1 MILNILTL
9 IAGTISIALAIIV
22 LAEGTHTKSI
32 RTAYAMFAGSV
43 GLWAIFLGLFLVAP
57 SSNFSVV
64 SVFTYYSLGLLIP
77 YSFLFFSL
85 AYLSIKVLLSVR
97 LFALLPWVF
106 MTILLMSPGGMIA
119 SIDAGPAKIVE
130 LVHASYF
137 LYSAIFVL
145 YVFMGLWFL
154 ITKAARAKG
163 LHAHR
168 RIVALSLFIGFSG
181 GGYFDIILPLL
192 GNYELIVYGPLFA
205 FVTSAGI
212 FYVIAKHGLFDIRT
226 AAIRTFAYALSLATL
241 AGIYYVIAYLISI
254 TLLHFQGQSSVVLLS
269 PYSVILALIL
279 AFVFQP
285 VKQFFD
291 RLTSQLFYKDSY
303 DADDFYGA
311 LNKVL
316 TSTTDLRNLL
326 KRTSAMISDT
336 FKSEQTFFFVY
347 TNKNS
352 FMSSGT
358 DKHSKLPIGDA
369 EELRLFNDI
378 VMLESPAV
386 PYDIRRMMA
395 SHRIALVMPL
405 YRDEQL
411 IGYVCLGDHKTSS
424 YSRRDKRVLRT
435 IADELIIAIQ
445 NALSV
450 QEVKDL
456 NANLEQRIESA
467 TRELRASNAQLQK
480 LDEAKDEFISMASHQ
495 LRTPLTS
502 IKGYVSMLM
511 DGDVGAVS
519 KEQKHLLQEAF
530 ISSERMVRL
539 IGDFLN
545 VSRLQ
550 TGKFVIDKHPIDLAK
565 VVQQEVEG
573 LEPNASARG
582 MKFVYK
588 KPNNIPL
595 LDLDENKIQQVIMNF
610 SDNAIYYSKENS
622 TIKLNLAVVGEYIE
636 FTVKDNGI
644 GVPIAEQEQLFNKF
658 FRATNA
664 RKQRPDG
671 TGVGLFLAKKVIDA
685 HGGQII
691 FASKEGRGST
701 FGFRL
706 PIRKLRSAS

>member
-1 MILNILTL
+1 MIFSILTL
-9 IAGTISIALAIIV
+9 IAGAISVALAIIV
-22 LAEGTHTKSI
+22 LIEGTNTKSI

-43 GLWAIFLGLFLVAP
+43 GLWAIFLGLFLVVPA
-57 SSNFSVV
+57 SELSTGL
-64 SVFTYYSLGLLIP
+64 VFMYYSLGLLIP

-85 AYLSIKVLLSVR
+85 AYLSIKVAPTIR
-97 LFALLPWVF
+97 FFALLPWV
-106 MTILLMSPGGMIA
+106 IMSMLIAIPGGMIT

-130 LVHASYF
+130 LVFSSYAI
-137 LYSAIFVL
+137 YSAIFVI
-145 YVFMGLWFL
+145 YVAMGLWFL

-163 LHAHR
+163 LYRHR
-168 RIVALSLFIGFSG
+168 RVVAVSLFIGFAG

-192 GNYELIVYGPLFA
+192 GNYEQIVYGPLFA

-226 AAIRTFAYALSLATL
+226 AAVRTFAYVLSLATL
-241 AGIYYVIAYLISI
+241 AGMYYVLAYPISI
-254 TLLHFQGQSSVVLLS
+254 TLLNVQGQSNTVLLS
-269 PYSVILALIL
+269 PFSVILALVL

-285 VKQFFD
+285 VKKFFD
-291 RLTSQLFYKDSY
+291 HLTNRIFYKDVY
-303 DADDFYGA
+303 NADDFYGS

-316 TSTTDLRNLL
+316 TSTTDLRTLL
-326 KRTSAMISDT
+326 KRVANMIAET
-336 FKSEQTFFFVY
+336 FKSEEVFFLVY
-347 TNKNS
+347 TKEKS
-352 FMSSGT
+352 FISAGT
-358 DKHSKLPIGDA
+358 DGHGKLPYADA
-369 EELRLFNDI
+369 EELRMFTDI
-378 VMLESPAV
+378 ITIDSPT
-386 PYDIRRMMA
+386 ITTHMRRMLA
-395 SHRIALVMPL
+395 SHKVALVMPL
-405 YRDEQL
+405 IRDGQL
-411 IGYVCLGDHKTSS
+411 IGYVCMGEHKTST
-424 YSRRDKRVLRT
+424 YGRRDHRVLRT
-435 IADELIIAIQ
+435 IADELVIAIQ
-445 NALSV
+445 NASSI

-456 NANLEQRIESA
+456 NANLEQRIDAA

-511 DGDVGAVS
+511 DGDVGKVTS
-519 KEQKHLLQEAF
+519 EQKHLLQEAF

-550 TGKFVIDKHPIDLAK
+550 TGKFIIDRHPVDLAK
-565 VVQQEVEG
+565 TIEEEVEG
-573 LEPNASARG
+573 LGPNASARG
-582 MKFVYK
+582 MKFTYTAPK
-588 KPNNIPL
+588 NFPL

-622 TIKLNLAVVGEYIE
+622 TIAIKLAVVGNHVE
-636 FTVKDNGI
+636 FTVKDTGI
-644 GVPIAEQEQLFNKF
+644 GVPHAEQEQLFNKF

-685 HGGQII
+685 HNGEII
-691 FASKEGRGST
+691 FHSKEGEGST

-706 PIRKLRSAS
+706 PIPKLRA